1 MIHDVNMVYKNIEFV
16 CNDIKTNLPQ
26 IKNIEYFSDGCAGQ
40 YKNCKNMLNL
50 CFHCEDFGSTAK
62 WNFFATS
69 HGKQPCD
76 GIGGTVKRLATLAS
90 LQRDMDNHT
99 LSPQT
104 MYKYCNE
111 NIEGINF
118 IFISSEDLTLVRTAF
133 KERLD
138 TANTIPGTRS
148 YHQFVPLGNQKVG
161 TKLCSVDEEFAL
173 IHEFGNIQITT
184 VNLVPGNYACVSYEQ
199 KWWIGVIE
207 DINLEE
213 KDVLVKFMCP
223 NGPARSFKWPP
234 KESQCWIPV
243 HIICK
248 VEVPITKTG
257 LCYYLA
263 KDDLIIFLNYFP
275 KKVEIFIFMS
285 LLCLTHSFFK
295 YYVL

>member
-1 MIHDVNMVYKNIEFV
+1 MIHDVNMVYKIIEVV

-50 CFHCEDFGSTAK
+50 CFHCEDFGFTAK

-90 LQRDMDNHT
+90 LQRDMDNHI

-118 IFISSEDLTLVRTAF
+118 IYISSEDLTLVRTPL

-138 TANTIPGTRS
+138 TANTIPGTCS
-148 YHQFVPLGNQKVG
+148 YHQSVPLGHQKV
-161 TKLCSVDEEFAL
+161 
-173 IHEFGNIQITT
+173 
-184 VNLVPGNYACVSYEQ
+184 NYY
-199 KWWIGVIE
+199 
-207 DINLEE
+207 
-213 KDVLVKFMCP
+213 F
-223 NGPARSFKWPP
+223 
-234 KESQCWIPV
+234 
-243 HIICK
+243 
-248 VEVPITKTG
+248 
-257 LCYYLA
+257 
-263 KDDLIIFLNYFP
+263 LIIPFT
-275 KKVEIFIFMS
+275 IF
-285 LLCLTHSFFK
+285 
-295 YYVL
+295 

>member
-1 MIHDVNMVYKNIEFV
+1 M
-16 CNDIKTNLPQ
+16 
-26 IKNIEYFSDGCAGQ
+26 G
-40 YKNCKNMLNL
+40 
-50 CFHCEDFGSTAK
+50 
-62 WNFFATS
+62 
-69 HGKQPCD
+69 
-76 GIGGTVKRLATLAS
+76 
-90 LQRDMDNHT
+90 NHILT
-99 LSPQT
+99 PQT

-118 IFISSEDLTLVRTAF
+118 IYISSEDLTLVRSAL

-148 YHQFVPLGNQKVG
+148 YLQFVPLGHQKVG

-173 IHEFGNIQITT
+173 IHDFGNIQITT
-184 VNLVPGNYACVSYEQ
+184 VNLVPYDYACVSYEQ

-223 NGPARSFKWPP
+223 NGPARSFKWPS
-234 KESQCWIPV
+234 KESQCWIPDV

-263 KDDLIIFLNYFP
+263 KEDLKKNYFP
-275 KKVEIFIFMS
+275 ILS
-285 LLCLTHSFFK
+285 L
-295 YYVL
+295 